1 MHASAPTAL
10 THLDSLKSLLQWAIT
25 TDTEKRALDNSIF
38 PYGKSHNS
46 TLHTIRLHRRKQVF
60 LLLFCHV

>member
-10 THLDSLKSLLQWAIT
+10 AHLDSLKSLLQWAIT

-46 TLHTIRLHRRKQVF
+46 TLHTIRLHRRK
-60 LLLFCHV
+60 